1 MPKLPRLSAPEAEA
15 MLRQA
20 GFELLRSKGSHRIYA
35 KGSQRVV
42 LPFHAGRTLH
52 PKLVK
57 QLLDTLSRKPDSS

>member
-1 MPKLPRLSAPEAEA
+1 
-15 MLRQA
+15 MLLKA
-20 GFELLRSKGSHRIYA
+20 GFALLRTKGSHRIYA

-57 QLLDTLSRKPDSS
+57 QVLAAVSGQPDSA